1 MEIVF
6 VREKQNST
14 DILSQVKNSVISRI
28 QIPVD
33 LTNKETETY
42 ILPVVPENNPF
53 ARITDV
59 KNYKGLTADYNIS
72 THRNLRSFEW
82 SSIFPVNK
90 GYSWQHFGSNM
101 NGYDY
106 VDFLDERQKNELP
119 FRLIAYEKNPVTR
132 TGANI
137 ADNITGNTVS
147 LQNILSTPIRTFFDG
162 FVLVKKFE
170 YVVDKVR
177 DLKYTL
183 TLEEFN
189 TDIIKPEIDWR
200 EVGVSSAGNVITR
213 YALKSAGLI

>member
-106 VDFLDERQKNELP
+106 VDFLNDRQGRELP
-119 FRLIAYEKNPVTR
+119 FRLIAYERNSATR
-132 TGANI
+132 TVANI
-137 ADNITGNTVS
+137 AGNVANQTIS
-147 LQNILSTPIRTFFDG
+147 IQNILSTPIRTFFDG
-162 FVLVKKFE
+162 FVVVKKFE
-170 YVVDKVR
+170 YISDKVR
-177 DLKYTL
+177 DIKYTL
-183 TLEEFN
+183 SLEEFN

-200 EVGVSSAGNVITR
+200 ELGISSVSNVVTR
-213 YALKSAGLI
+213 FALKSAGLI